1 MLLSHCGHRA
11 LGDAVDAAVRAA
23 IAAGE
28 STRDLGG
35 TLDTAGFT
43 AAVCRRLPAN

>member
-1 MLLSHCGHRA
+1 
-11 LGDAVDAAVRAA
+11 VRAA